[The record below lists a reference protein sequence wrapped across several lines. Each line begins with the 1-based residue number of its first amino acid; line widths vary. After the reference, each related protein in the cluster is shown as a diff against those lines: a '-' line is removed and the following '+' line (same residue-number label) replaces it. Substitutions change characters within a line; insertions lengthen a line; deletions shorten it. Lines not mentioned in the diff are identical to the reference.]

1 MPTVSFTDFI
11 YTSKLESV
19 SMHSF

>member
-19 SMHSF
+19 SMQSF